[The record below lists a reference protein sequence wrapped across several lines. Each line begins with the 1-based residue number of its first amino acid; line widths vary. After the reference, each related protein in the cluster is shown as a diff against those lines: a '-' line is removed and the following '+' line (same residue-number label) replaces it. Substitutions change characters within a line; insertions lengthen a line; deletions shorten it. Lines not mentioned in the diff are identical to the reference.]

1 MENTQNKKEAL
12 NKSTK
17 TIKIVCRKNGEMV
30 VDDVAANKFDQL
42 DVDGKVINLFIHR
55 DYENKN
61 KWAITEEATGLLVGS
76 QFKTKNDAIKA
87 YKETLKDRVVY
98 LLKYNYSNY
107 LKAVAGFKELLEK
120 VSA

>member
-1 MENTQNKKEAL
+1 MDAKE
-12 NKSTK
+12 
-17 TIKIVCRKNGEMV
+17 
-30 VDDVAANKFDQL
+30 FDQL

-61 KWAITEEATGLLVGS
+61 KWAITEEATGLLVGEK
-76 QFKTKNDAIKA
+76 FKTKNDAIKA

-107 LKAVAGFKELLEK
+107 LKMVDRFKDLLEK